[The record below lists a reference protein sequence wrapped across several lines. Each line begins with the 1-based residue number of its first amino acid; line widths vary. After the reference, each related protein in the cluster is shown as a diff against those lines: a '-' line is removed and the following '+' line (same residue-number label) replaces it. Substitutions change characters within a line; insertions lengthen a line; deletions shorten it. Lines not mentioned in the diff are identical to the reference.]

1 VSRSDA
7 EALAAALAGGFE
19 VVEVG
24 AVADFVVVNTC
35 TVTADADAT
44 ARQAIRSAAR
54 RNPAARIV
62 AAGCYAEVAPAE
74 LRALPGV
81 AAVIGA
87 RSNVSVLD
95 VLRALRDRGV
105 RTAPE
110 RAGGVGASGAEPPMP
125 GGLGGAGGIGGAAP
139 DVKDGEAGDPSCAGG
154 AVAGEAGG
162 LSCAGGAVAGEAGGR
177 PSAAGAAG
185 AAAGRAFELAR
196 RAPFGH
202 VRALLKVQDG
212 CDSRCAYCAVPLAR
226 GPARSLP
233 FQEALARI
241 AALGSRSPEVV
252 LTGVHLG
259 AYGRD
264 LAPRRSLADLVA
276 AAAERGLARRV
287 RLSSIEPHELPV
299 ELFRGPAR
307 AMLCEHVHLPLQSGS
322 ARVLAA
328 MRRPCSPSEIQRGV
342 EALASAVPGVC
353 LGADIMTGFP
363 GETELDHR
371 ATVEVV
377 RSLPL
382 AYLHVF
388 PFSPRRGT
396 AASAMPGQVPTAL
409 ARERARELRAMSER
423 RWSAYAASLEGR
435 EVEVVVERV
444 EGGLARGTARRYVTV
459 RWPWS
464 GEERRGDLARVRIQA
479 VEGEACVGVFAGTV
493 D

>member
-1 VSRSDA
+1 VVDGSHPSAARHVPSVEDGGRPPDGGPRRPRVALVALGCRVSRSDA

-81 AAVIGA
+81 AAVVGA
-87 RSNVSVLD
+87 RSEISVAE

-110 RAGGVGASGAEPPMP
+110 R
-125 GGLGGAGGIGGAAP
+125 
-139 DVKDGEAGDPSCAGG
+139 
-154 AVAGEAGG
+154 
-162 LSCAGGAVAGEAGGR
+162 
-177 PSAAGAAG
+177 
-185 AAAGRAFELAR
+185 AAGRAFELAR

-342 EALASAVPGVC
+342 EALASAVPGIC
-353 LGADIMTGFP
+353 LGADVMTGFP

-479 VEGEACVGVFAGTV
+479 VEGEACLGVFAGTV